1 MNKNDFITFRFLSSI
16 YLKAKEKKSKYLD
29 VKIKNLQTQ
38 IKSQKKLIEQ
48 KKYSISGLME
58 ENTSI
63 KKNHNDMIK
72 LFENKTLTI
81 PNNNYDICPL
91 ENVFIKKESSCYII
105 ETEKK
110 QTIYVF
116 SENMTAS
123 IEYFLTLKYSI
134 IVLSV
139 DRNKI
144 VLQFMQHSK
153 K

>member
-1 MNKNDFITFRFLSSI
+1 M
-16 YLKAKEKKSKYLD
+16 KEKKSKCLD
-29 VKIKNLQTQ
+29 VKIKNLQAQ
-38 IKSQKKLIEQ
+38 IESQKKLIEQ
-48 KKYSISGLME
+48 KKYSISELIK

-63 KKNHNDMIK
+63 KKNYNDMIN
-72 LFENKTLTI
+72 LFKNENKILTVL
-81 PNNNYDICPL
+81 NNNYDICPL
-91 ENVFIKKESSCYII
+91 ENVFIKKESSCYVI

-116 SENMTAS
+116 GENMTAS